1 MEQKQVVD
9 KTEIVHFVTVSEM
22 SKASKSKVSRK
33 HFNEVFSFVYGLNFK
48 GISLLQKEKII
59 KQLNAICQDGDT
71 SVLKKQCVREVTG
84 RGGIKFLYCEGVRLT
99 LLPFSVWG
107 CKG

>member
-22 SKASKSKVSRK
+22 HKTSKTSRK
-33 HFNEVFSFVYGLNFK
+33 HFNEVFSFAYGLNFK

-71 SVLKKQCVREVTG
+71 SALKKQHVREVTG

-99 LLPFSVWG
+99 LLPFSVCG

>member
-1 MEQKQVVD
+1 MEQKQVD

-22 SKASKSKVSRK
+22 HKTSKTSRK
-33 HFNEVFSFVYGLNFK
+33 HFNEVFSFAYGLNFK

-71 SVLKKQCVREVTG
+71 SALKKQHVREVTG

>member
-9 KTEIVHFVTVSEM
+9 KTEIVHF
-22 SKASKSKVSRK
+22 
-33 HFNEVFSFVYGLNFK
+33 
-48 GISLLQKEKII
+48 
-59 KQLNAICQDGDT
+59 AICQDGDT
-71 SVLKKQCVREVTG
+71 SVLKKQHVREVTG

>member
-1 MEQKQVVD
+1 MEQKQVD
-9 KTEIVHFVTVSEM
+9 MTEIVHFVTVSEM
-22 SKASKSKVSRK
+22 HKASKASRK
-33 HFNEVFSFVYGLNFK
+33 HFNEVFSFAYGLNFK

-59 KQLNAICQDGDT
+59 KQLNAICQDGA
-71 SVLKKQCVREVTG
+71 SVLKKQHVREVTG

>member
-22 SKASKSKVSRK
+22 HKTSKTSRK
-33 HFNEVFSFVYGLNFK
+33 RFNEVFSFAYGLNFK

>member
-22 SKASKSKVSRK
+22 SKASKVSRK
-33 HFNEVFSFVYGLNFK
+33 HFNEVFSFAYGLNFK

-71 SVLKKQCVREVTG
+71 SALKKQHVREVTD
-84 RGGIKFLYCEGVRLT
+84 RK
-99 LLPFSVWG
+99 SVV
-107 CKG
+107 